1 MANRFYCWLIRKRK
15 KELIANR
22 TRPYLMENGHRTQV
36 RKDATKT
43 RLMDTNQ
50 NCTPQRTVKRLQ
62 TTIGLKNFRSFF
74 FFCVPPFFPFSFF
87 RFGPMFY
94 SGGFLLFFHT
104 FLSLMTRKDRQYN
117 KCHEITIPT
126 HDVR

>member
-74 FFCVPPFFPFSFF
+74 FFASHHFFLFLFSGLVQCFILVGFYYFF
-87 RFGPMFY
+87 TRFYP
-94 SGGFLLFFHT
+94 L
-104 FLSLMTRKDRQYN
+104 
-117 KCHEITIPT
+117 
-126 HDVR
+126 